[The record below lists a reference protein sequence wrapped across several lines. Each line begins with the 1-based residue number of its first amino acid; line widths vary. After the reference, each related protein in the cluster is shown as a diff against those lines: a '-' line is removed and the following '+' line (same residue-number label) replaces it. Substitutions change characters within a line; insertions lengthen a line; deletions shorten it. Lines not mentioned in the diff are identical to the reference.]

1 MTIDAILHTGQQGGS
16 VAIAPSITFAF
27 KPQVSMEHTQLHCS
41 DKCLV
46 AVETLLGLR
55 HRSFM

>member
-1 MTIDAILHTGQQGGS
+1 